1 MSPAR
6 LSVMLDVSS
15 VPYGRGVSRY
25 TSNLAAALSNRLE
38 LDLTL
43 FGYSWRQYDML
54 QQWASEFGSHV
65 EKKIWKFPPALLEK
79 MWVQT
84 GVPSP
89 VRGMSVY
96 HAWESQLPATGAVP
110 FVVTIHDLAHMM
122 FPEAAHPKVVERYQH
137 LLWRLEKD
145 QRAHVIAVSHA
156 TKDDILNLTSLT
168 PDRVHVV
175 HEALPQE
182 ARIVPSEEEL
192 EKVRRERGLK
202 KPFLLFVG
210 TTEPR
215 KNLKNIIA
223 AWKKVRKEFDL
234 VIAGAPG
241 WDEFTVEPG
250 MHMLGYVS
258 PVELACLYRLA
269 HALVFISL
277 SEGFGLPILEAYFH
291 GCPVI
296 TSRVSSM
303 PEIGGKPGL
312 YVDPYDVQGTAETIL
327 ALEPADSR
335 ARRQRQKDMR
345 EVLESFSWERAA
357 KETMNVYQ
365 LTAEAR

>member
-1 MSPAR
+1 MSKR
-6 LSVMLDVSS
+6 LSVMLDVSA

-43 FGYSWRQYDML
+43 FGYSWRQHDML
-54 QQWASEFGSHV
+54 TQWSSEFGSQV
-65 EKKIWKFPPALLEK
+65 KKSIWKIPPSVLEK
-79 MWVQT
+79 SWRAT
-84 GVPSP
+84 GFPSP
-89 VRGMSVY
+89 VRGADVF
-96 HAWESQLPATGAVP
+96 HAWESQLPGTGIVP

-122 FPEAAHPKVVERYQH
+122 FPETAHPKVVERYDY
-137 LLWRLEKD
+137 LLKRLEKD
-145 QRAHVIAVSHA
+145 SRAQVIAVSHSG
-156 TKDDILNLTSLT
+156 KQDILNLTSLT

-182 ARIVPSEEEL
+182 ARLVPAEQDL
-192 EKVRRERGLK
+192 VQAHLDLGIK

-215 KNLKNIIA
+215 KNLKTLIQ

-234 VIAGAPG
+234 VIAGAKG
-241 WDEFTVEPG
+241 WDDYTVEEG
-250 MHMLGYVS
+250 MHVLGYVS
-258 PVELACLYRLA
+258 PMQLACLYRLA

-277 SEGFGLPILEAYFH
+277 AEGFGLPILEAYFH

-303 PEIGGKPGL
+303 PEIGGKPAL
-312 YVDPYDVQGTAETIL
+312 YVDPYDVEGIAETFL
-327 ALEPADSR
+327 ALESKNTR
-335 ARRQRQKDMR
+335 ARTQREKDMR
-345 EVLESFSWERAA
+345 EVLDSFSWERAA
-357 KETMNVYQ
+357 RETMNVYQ